1 MHQVWSLQ
9 QMSVWSA
16 LKEDRWILA
25 QNWGWY
31 QPNPHQALY
40 AHHHIVMQ
48 NRLRI
53 TSNRF
58 SAWLGVFGKF
68 CVFYFCIHIS
78 SHPTKRMGRNKHWWG
93 KKNTMTHLTQLKPQP
108 SNWSSSCLI
117 AVRLFQRRDASLSCA
132 FPNHVLK
139 ILGISTGDWKHP
151 IQSDIHDPFN
161 EPNCRES
168 SYATRNHSLQGTNH
182 ISPPSRW
189 IFGSLGP
196 V

>member
-1 MHQVWSLQ
+1 
-9 QMSVWSA
+9 
-16 LKEDRWILA
+16 
-25 QNWGWY
+25 
-31 QPNPHQALY
+31 
-40 AHHHIVMQ
+40 MQ

-53 TSNRF
+53 TSNIF
-58 SAWLGVFGKF
+58 SASLGVFGKF
-68 CVFYFCIHIS
+68 CVFYFCICFTLQTTQQKGWEETNIDGEKNHNDTPNTARTSTFELIKFLS
-78 SHPTKRMGRNKHWWG
+78 YSCTFVPTPWCI
-93 KKNTMTHLTQLKPQP
+93 TFLCL
-108 SNWSSSCLI
+108 SNY
-117 AVRLFQRRDASLSCA
+117 
-132 FPNHVLK
+132 VLK

-168 SYATRNHSLQGTNH
+168 SNATRNHTLLGTNH